1 MVDCRSR
8 RRPNVIRDADD
19 ALRTYLKALYRRE
32 IIVGTLLGDRLQG
45 PIIYIVQPQ
54 FLVLVERPVV
64 ILDGQIRVRR
74 RLARLGDG
82 RERRGVPPGPDKRV
96 REGILP
102 VHKSKSES
110 GARRDKLYALHPT

>member
-1 MVDCRSR
+1 MV
-8 RRPNVIRDADD
+8 RDADD
-19 ALRTYLKALYRRE
+19 ALRTQLEAIYRRQVV
-32 IIVGTLLGDRLQG
+32 VGTLLRHDVQG
-45 PIIYIVQPQ
+45 PIIYIVQPEL
-54 FLVLVERPVV
+54 LVLVEGPIIV
-64 ILDGQIRVRR
+64 LDGLVRVRR

-82 RERRGVPPGPDKRV
+82 RERRGVPPRPDEAI

>member
-1 MVDCRSR
+1 MIG
-8 RRPNVIRDADD
+8 NADD
-19 ALRTYLKALYRRE
+19 TLRTYLKALYRRE

-45 PIIYIVQPQ
+45 PIINVVQPQ
-54 FLVLVERPVV
+54 LLVLVEGP
-64 ILDGQIRVRR
+64 IIIFHGQIGVGR

-82 RERRGVPPGPDKRV
+82 RERRGVPPGPDEAI

-110 GARRDKLYALHPT
+110 GARRWRKARRDNLIYALHPT

>member
-1 MVDCRSR
+1 MVDCCTWSR
-8 RRPNVIRDADD
+8 AYVIGDAHD
-19 ALRTYLKALYRRE
+19 ALRTYLKTIYRRQ

-45 PIIYIVQPQ
+45 PIIYIVQTQ
-54 FLVLVERPVV
+54 LLVLVEGSIV
-64 ILDGQIRVRR
+64 IFHGQVRVRG

-82 RERRGVPPGPDKRV
+82 RERRGVPPRPDEAI

>member
-1 MVDCRSR
+1 M
-8 RRPNVIRDADD
+8 IGDAND
-19 ALRTYLKALYRRE
+19 ALRTYLKAIYRRQVV
-32 IIVGTLLGDRLQG
+32 VGTLLGHDVQG

-54 FLVLVERPVV
+54 LLVLVERPVV

-74 RLARLGDG
+74 GLARLGDG
-82 RERRGVPPGPDKRV
+82 REGSGVPPWPDEAI

>member
-1 MVDCRSR
+1 MVDRRPR

-45 PIIYIVQPQ
+45 PIIYVVQTQ
-54 FLVLVERPVV
+54 FLVLVEGPIV
-64 ILDGQIRVRR
+64 ILDGQVRVGR

-82 RERRGVPPGPDKRV
+82 REGRGVPPGPDEAI

>member
-1 MVDCRSR
+1 MVDCCTWGRAY
-8 RRPNVIRDADD
+8 VIGDADD
-19 ALRTYLKALYRRE
+19 ALRTYLKAIHSWE

-45 PIIYIVQPQ
+45 PIIYVVQTQ
-54 FLVLVERPVV
+54 FLVLVEGPIV
-64 ILDGQIRVRR
+64 ILDGQVRVGR

-82 RERRGVPPGPDKRV
+82 RERRGVPPGPDEAI

>member
-1 MVDCRSR
+1 MVDRRPR

-45 PIIYIVQPQ
+45 PIIYVVQTQ
-54 FLVLVERPVV
+54 FLVLVEGPIV
-64 ILDGQIRVRR
+64 ILDGQVRVGR

-82 RERRGVPPGPDKRV
+82 RERRGVAPGPDEAI

>member
-1 MVDCRSR
+1 M
-8 RRPNVIRDADD
+8 IGDADD
-19 ALRTYLKALYRRE
+19 ALRTYLKAIHSWE

-45 PIIYIVQPQ
+45 PIINVVQPEL
-54 FLVLVERPVV
+54 LVLVEGSIIV
-64 ILDGQIRVRR
+64 LDGQVRVGR

-82 RERRGVPPGPDKRV
+82 REGRGVPPRPDEAI

>member
-1 MVDCRSR
+1 MIDCRSWSW
-8 RRPNVIRDADD
+8 PNVIGNADD
-19 ALRTYLKALYRRE
+19 ALRTNLKAIHSWE

-45 PIIYIVQPQ
+45 PIIYIVQTQ
-54 FLVLVERPVV
+54 FLVLVEGPIV
-64 ILDGQIRVRR
+64 ILDGQIRVGR

-82 RERRGVPPGPDKRV
+82 RERRGVAPRANKRV

>member
-1 MVDCRSR
+1 MVDRRSR
-8 RRPNVIRDADD
+8 RRPNVIRDAHD
-19 ALRTYLKALYRRE
+19 ALRTYLKAIHSWE

-45 PIIYIVQPQ
+45 PIIYVVQTQ
-54 FLVLVERPVV
+54 FLVLVEGPIV
-64 ILDGQIRVRR
+64 ILDGQVRVGR

-82 RERRGVPPGPDKRV
+82 RERRGVPPGPDEAI

>member
-1 MVDCRSR
+1 MV
-8 RRPNVIRDADD
+8 RDADD
-19 ALRTYLKALYRRE
+19 ALRTQLEVIYSWE

-45 PIIYIVQPQ
+45 PVIYIVQTQ
-54 FLVLVERPVV
+54 FLVLVEGPIVV
-64 ILDGQIRVRR
+64 LDGQVRVGR

-82 RERRGVPPGPDKRV
+82 RERRGVPPRPDEAI

>member
-1 MVDCRSR
+1 M
-8 RRPNVIRDADD
+8 IGDAHD
-19 ALRTYLKALYRRE
+19 ALRTYLKVIYSWE
-32 IIVGTLLGDRLQG
+32 IIVGTLLRHDVQG
-45 PIIYIVQPQ
+45 PIINVVQPEL
-54 FLVLVERPVV
+54 LVLVEGPVV
-64 ILDGQIRVRR
+64 IFHGQVRVRR

-82 RERRGVPPGPDKRV
+82 REGRGVPPRPDEAI

>member
-1 MVDCRSR
+1 MVDCGSR
-8 RRPNVIRDADD
+8 RRAHVIGDADD
-19 ALRTYLKALYRRE
+19 ALRTYLKAIHSWE

-45 PIIYIVQPQ
+45 PIIYVVQTQ
-54 FLVLVERPVV
+54 FLVLVEGPIV
-64 ILDGQIRVRR
+64 ILDGQVRVGR

-82 RERRGVPPGPDKRV
+82 RERRGVPPGPDEAI